1 MRDDPRDGHVQRLG
15 DIDERL
21 AVLRGRTI
29 RQAVRGMPEDQMR
42 VEALLREWE
51 YQSDLLAAAGK
62 QPIDTAALRAALGLP
77 SDLSDLG
84 A

>member
-1 MRDDPRDGHVQRLG
+1 
-15 DIDERL
+15 
-21 AVLRGRTI
+21 
-29 RQAVRGMPEDQMR
+29 

-77 SDLSDLG
+77 SDLADLG